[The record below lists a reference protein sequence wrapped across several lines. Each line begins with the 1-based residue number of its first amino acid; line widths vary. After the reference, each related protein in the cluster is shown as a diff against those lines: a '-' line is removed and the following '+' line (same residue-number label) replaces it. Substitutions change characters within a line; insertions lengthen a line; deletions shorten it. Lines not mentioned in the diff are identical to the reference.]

1 MSALSPELLYFSS
14 RVSSFSTNV
23 FRLETQNQS
32 TATSNSII
40 AFDLPSNTIVN
51 LRNFKL
57 YAKMNANGTAA
68 SGGRLPNGGLKSLI
82 ERVEVSMGGVV
93 LSQGTNMTHVLS
105 AAKRAI
111 MEKPEDSV
119 LGHPEMIRATSY
131 VNPADTYATTANEN
145 DANTLYCC
153 DEWEGFL
160 GTAEPMLFDLSLV
173 PMLRIR
179 LYMASDNVL
188 SSVATSVLGTADTN
202 FADASTA
209 SVNTGPPT
217 NTTAVGSPSY
227 ALSDIHATIECIS
240 LADMSYENLLSSQLS
255 AQPEGL
261 EVPYKAYYSF
271 MDTHQG
277 SSKFSVASSSLDR
290 VWLAW
295 RGDNY
300 NTVTPPITVG
310 GYKVAGAFVDTS
322 AGAGTTT
329 LDIGAPQYDVGGV
342 LDTNKEKYVGRY
354 FNFSQPVAFGGTTAW
369 KAQIS
374 MNSAFYPQFSAGIEE
389 WYGITKSSV
398 ESPKNARHMTL
409 DQYRDNFCIQ
419 CARFNMPNS
428 EYSRSLTGIDS
439 RATNLAG
446 IVNTT
451 NTSLNPNLSIFVECT
466 EILRIGAGRSISVV
480 V

>member
-40 AFDLPSNTIVN
+40 AFDVPSNSIIN
-51 LRNFKL
+51 LRSFKFF
-57 YAKMNANGTAA
+57 ANVNANGTAA
-68 SGGRLPNGGLKSLI
+68 QGGRLPNGGLKSLI

-131 VNPADTYATTANEN
+131 VNPADTYSGTANEN

-160 GTAEPMLFDLSLV
+160 GTADPMLFDTSIA

-179 LYMASDNVL
+179 CYMATDNVL
-188 SSVATSVLGTADTN
+188 SSVNTSVLGDADTN

-227 ALSDIHATIECIS
+227 ALSNIHATIECIS
-240 LADMSYENLLSSQLS
+240 LADMSYENMLSSQLQ
-255 AQPEGL
+255 AQGEL
-261 EVPYKAYYSF
+261 DVPYKAYYSF

-277 SSKFSVASSSLDR
+277 SSKFSVSASSLDR
-290 VWLAW
+290 IWLAW

-310 GYKVAGAFVDTS
+310 GHKVAGAFVSAT
-322 AGAGTTT
+322 AGAATSV
-329 LDIGAPQYDVGGV
+329 DVGAPQYDVGGV

-354 FNFSQPVAFGGTTAW
+354 FNFSQPVPFGGTTAW

-374 MNSAFYPQFSAGIEE
+374 LNSAYYPQFNAGIEE
-389 WYGITKSSV
+389 WYGITKNSL
-398 ESPKNARHMTL
+398 ENPKNSRNMTL

-428 EYSRSLTGIDS
+428 EFSRTLSGIDT

-451 NTSLNPNLSIFVECT
+451 STSLNPNLSIFVECT
-466 EILRIGAGRSISVV
+466 EVLKIGAGRSISVV

>member
-14 RVSSFSTNV
+14 RVSGFSCNT

-40 AFDLPSNTIVN
+40 AFDIPSNSIIN
-51 LRNFKL
+51 LRSFKL
-57 YAKMNANGTAA
+57 FASVNANGTAA
-68 SGGRLPNGGLKSLI
+68 QGGRLPNGGLKSLI

-131 VNPADTYATTANEN
+131 VNPADTYSGTANEN

-160 GTAEPMLFDLSLV
+160 GTADPMLFDTSTV

-188 SSVATSVLGTADTN
+188 SSVNTSVLGDADTN

-227 ALSDIHATIECIS
+227 ALSNIHATIECIS
-240 LADMSYENLLSSQLS
+240 LADMSYENMLSSQLQ
-255 AQPEGL
+255 AQGEL

-310 GYKVAGAFVDTS
+310 GHKVAGAFVSAT
-322 AGAGTTT
+322 AGAATS
-329 LDIGAPQYDVGGV
+329 LDVGVPQYDSGGV
-342 LDTNKEKYVGRY
+342 LNTNKEKYVGRY
-354 FNFSQPVAFGGTTAW
+354 FNFSQPVPFGGTTAW

-374 MNSAFYPQFSAGIEE
+374 LNSAFYPQFNAGIEE
-389 WYGITKSSV
+389 WYGITKNSL
-398 ESPKNARHMTL
+398 ENPKNARNMTL
-409 DQYRDNFCIQ
+409 DQYRDNFCVQ
-419 CARFNMPNS
+419 VARFNMPNS
-428 EYSRSLTGIDS
+428 EFSRTLSGIDT

-451 NTSLNPNLSIFVECT
+451 STSLNPNLSIFVECT
-466 EILRIGAGRSISVV
+466 EVLKIGAGRSISVV